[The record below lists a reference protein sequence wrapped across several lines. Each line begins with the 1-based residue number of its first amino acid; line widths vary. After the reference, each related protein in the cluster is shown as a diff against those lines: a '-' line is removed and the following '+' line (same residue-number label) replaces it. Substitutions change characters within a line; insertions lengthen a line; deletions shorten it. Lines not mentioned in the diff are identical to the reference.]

1 MHGVIFFAILFVA
14 KVIDNALST
23 AKTILIQRSRW
34 IIAGVIV
41 MLSDVIYFWV
51 TKNIV
56 SAESN
61 LMIVIVSLAGGIGC
75 SLACFMGERF
85 SKSRTYVNVIMSDN
99 LRAMQGLR
107 DFLAEHHITNVASDS
122 YTLDWNQKTITITAY
137 PENKSEIRLIRDYIE
152 NSELKFK
159 QVIRKA

>member
-61 LMIVIVSLAGGIGC
+61 LMIVIVSIAGGIGC

>member
-14 KVIDNALST
+14 KVVDNALST

-41 MLSDVIYFWV
+41 MLSDIIYFWV

-61 LMIVIVSLAGGIGC
+61 LMIVIVSIAGGLGC
-75 SLACFMGERF
+75 SLACFIGERF
-85 SKSRTYVNVIMSDN
+85 SKSRTYVNLIMSDN
-99 LRAMQGLR
+99 LSAMQGLR

-122 YTLDWNQKTITITAY
+122 YTLDWNKKTITITAY
-137 PENKSEIRLIRDYIE
+137 PENKTEIRLIGDYIE
-152 NSELKFK
+152 KSELKFK

>member
-61 LMIVIVSLAGGIGC
+61 LMIVIVSIAGGIGC

-159 QVIRKA
+159 HVIRKA

>member
-61 LMIVIVSLAGGIGC
+61 LMIVIVSIAGGIGC

-152 NSELKFK
+152 KSELKFK

>member
-61 LMIVIVSLAGGIGC
+61 LMIVIVSIAGGIGC

-85 SKSRTYVNVIMSDN
+85 SKSRTYVNVIMCGN

>member
-1 MHGVIFFAILFVA
+1 MHGVIFFAILIVA

-61 LMIVIVSLAGGIGC
+61 LMIVIVSIAGGIGC

>member
-14 KVIDNALST
+14 KVVDNALST

-41 MLSDVIYFWV
+41 MLSDIIYFWV

-61 LMIVIVSLAGGIGC
+61 LMIVIVSIAGGLGC
-75 SLACFMGERF
+75 FLACFIGERF

-99 LRAMQGLR
+99 LSAMQGLR

-122 YTLDWNQKTITITAY
+122 YTLDWNKKTITITAY
-137 PENKSEIRLIRDYIE
+137 PENKTEIRLIGDYIE
-152 NSELKFK
+152 KSELKFK

>member
-61 LMIVIVSLAGGIGC
+61 LMIVIVSIAGGIGC

-159 QVIRKA
+159 QVIK

>member
-51 TKNIV
+51 TKNVV

-61 LMIVIVSLAGGIGC
+61 LMIVIVSIAGGIGC

>member
-61 LMIVIVSLAGGIGC
+61 LMIVIVSIAGGIGC

-159 QVIRKA
+159 QVIRKS

>member
-61 LMIVIVSLAGGIGC
+61 LMIVIVSIKESIYELPQKQ
-75 SLACFMGERF
+75 RK
-85 SKSRTYVNVIMSDN
+85 KS
-99 LRAMQGLR
+99 
-107 DFLAEHHITNVASDS
+107 
-122 YTLDWNQKTITITAY
+122 
-137 PENKSEIRLIRDYIE
+137 
-152 NSELKFK
+152 
-159 QVIRKA
+159 

>member
-14 KVIDNALST
+14 KVVDNALST

-61 LMIVIVSLAGGIGC
+61 LMIVIVSIAGGIGC

>member
-1 MHGVIFFAILFVA
+1 MLGVIFFAILFVA

-61 LMIVIVSLAGGIGC
+61 LMIVIVSIAGGIGC

>member
-61 LMIVIVSLAGGIGC
+61 LMIVIVYIAGGIGC

>member
-61 LMIVIVSLAGGIGC
+61 LMIVIVSIAGGIGC

-99 LRAMQGLR
+99 LRAIQGLR

>member
-1 MHGVIFFAILFVA
+1 
-14 KVIDNALST
+14 
-23 AKTILIQRSRW
+23 
-34 IIAGVIV
+34 

-61 LMIVIVSLAGGIGC
+61 LMIVIVSIAGGIGC

>member
-14 KVIDNALST
+14 KVVDNALST
-23 AKTILIQRSRW
+23 AKPILIQRSRW

-41 MLSDVIYFWV
+41 MLSAIIYFWV

-61 LMIVIVSLAGGIGC
+61 LMIVIVSIAGGLGC
-75 SLACFMGERF
+75 SLACFIGERF

-99 LRAMQGLR
+99 LSAMQGLR

-122 YTLDWNQKTITITAY
+122 YTLDWNKKTITITAY
-137 PENKSEIRLIRDYIE
+137 PENKAEIRLIGDYIE
-152 NSELKFK
+152 KSELKFK

>member
-61 LMIVIVSLAGGIGC
+61 LMIVIVSIAGGIGC

-107 DFLAEHHITNVASDS
+107 GFLAEHHITNVASDS

>member
-14 KVIDNALST
+14 KVIDKALST

-51 TKNIV
+51 AKNIV

-61 LMIVIVSLAGGIGC
+61 LMIVIVSIAGGIGC

-85 SKSRTYVNVIMSDN
+85 SKS
-99 LRAMQGLR
+99 
-107 DFLAEHHITNVASDS
+107 
-122 YTLDWNQKTITITAY
+122 
-137 PENKSEIRLIRDYIE
+137 
-152 NSELKFK
+152 
-159 QVIRKA
+159 

>member
-61 LMIVIVSLAGGIGC
+61 LMIVIVSIAGGIGC

-107 DFLAEHHITNVASDS
+107 DFLAEQHITNVASDS

>member
-61 LMIVIVSLAGGIGC
+61 LMIVIVSIAGGIGC
-75 SLACFMGERF
+75 SLACFIPNLSFCCFRF
-85 SKSRTYVNVIMSDN
+85 SILS
-99 LRAMQGLR
+99 LRLGHLC
-107 DFLAEHHITNVASDS
+107 
-122 YTLDWNQKTITITAY
+122 
-137 PENKSEIRLIRDYIE
+137 
-152 NSELKFK
+152 
-159 QVIRKA
+159 RKRGHF

>member
-61 LMIVIVSLAGGIGC
+61 LMIVIVSIAGGIGC

-99 LRAMQGLR
+99 LRGMQGLR

>member
-14 KVIDNALST
+14 KVVDNALST

-61 LMIVIVSLAGGIGC
+61 LMIVIVSIAGGLGC
-75 SLACFMGERF
+75 SLACFIGERF

-99 LRAMQGLR
+99 LSAMQGLR

-122 YTLDWNQKTITITAY
+122 YTLDWNKKTITITAY
-137 PENKSEIRLIRDYIE
+137 PENKAEIRLIGDYIE
-152 NSELKFK
+152 KSELKFK